1 MKKLIAF
8 LLAAALLCTAASAA
22 EPLRVIDGWNI
33 GDEYLERY
41 PERAMDELE
50 IVYDNMGDSNQNK
63 LLFSGEWDVA
73 VIETIRTD
81 LASLCEAIPL
91 LDLTTVDAQRAET
104 MFPAIKE
111 ALTIDGALRGL
122 PLLVFGCTMTLKL
135 ADEETLTGL
144 GMNAVK
150 QPETFAELAALAEDY
165 MALPRE
171 TRRGTAFNVFVR
183 DNWTAYYLNYLI
195 DCYQAQCVNGE
206 GGIDFDTPVF
216 RENLVQI
223 ERLNTALCIDRKT
236 NPDENGALK
245 SVIDDYGNGMMNDSC
260 SVLHVREEDDAIP
273 ATMFAVIV
281 NANSPRIDEAL
292 DFVHIALETAEE
304 TEMLYESF
312 DYDARLHSVY
322 DELIDAQIEQ
332 QEAQEVIDRLAAQ
345 RDAGDPVQYYSREE
359 IQEYAENI
367 APKLSFPCYRR
378 IYAVDAIAN
387 YTSGKLDADGLIQ
400 ELNRLSG
407 ER

>member
-22 EPLRVIDGWNI
+22 EPLRVLDGWNI

-81 LASLCEAIPL
+81 LASLCEAVPL
-91 LDLTTVDAQRAET
+91 LDLASVDVQRSDA

-135 ADEETLTGL
+135 ANEETLTGL

-367 APKLSFPCYRR
+367 APKLLFPCYRR

>member
-22 EPLRVIDGWNI
+22 EPLRVLDGWNI

-73 VIETIRTD
+73 VIETIRTNLD
-81 LASLCEAIPL
+81 SLCEAIPL

-367 APKLSFPCYRR
+367 APKLLFPCYRR

>member
-91 LDLTTVDAQRAET
+91 LDLTTVDAQRADA

-135 ADEETLTGL
+135 ANEETLTGL

-216 RENLVQI
+216 RENLAQI

-236 NPDENGALK
+236 NPDANGTLK
-245 SVIDDYGNGMMNDSC
+245 SVVDDYGNGVMNTSC
-260 SVLHVREEDDAIP
+260 SVLHVREEDEAIP

-367 APKLSFPCYRR
+367 APKLLFPCYRR